1 MPIPAGSEVTRIG
14 PVGGVPESGSSGRRR
29 SERARQAILSAAR
42 DLVADASFEKMT
54 IEAVAAR
61 AGVGKQTVY
70 RWWPSKAAVVAEA
83 VLEGGEG
90 DLWPLVPASALA
102 NSDLHAWAGD
112 LADRLADH
120 RGAAMLRAL
129 VSAASEDADIAK
141 RLYDRFTAPFHTAVI
156 SQIAATR
163 QGSVASMSDIHAA
176 ADMLVGGLVFLVMTR
191 TESITRERADA
202 MIRLVLRG
210 LAPR

>member
-1 MPIPAGSEVTRIG
+1 
-14 PVGGVPESGSSGRRR
+14 
-29 SERARQAILSAAR
+29 
-42 DLVADASFEKMT
+42 
-54 IEAVAAR
+54 
-61 AGVGKQTVY
+61 
-70 RWWPSKAAVVAEA
+70 
-83 VLEGGEG
+83 
-90 DLWPLVPASALA
+90 
-102 NSDLHAWAGD
+102 
-112 LADRLADH
+112 
-120 RGAAMLRAL
+120 MLRAL